1 MPASTDTTDLDDISF
16 LGRLSEALS
25 QRIEEQT
32 RPLFDDAG
40 ITIPVRSC
48 SLLTAL
54 DAAGEA
60 SAAEL
65 ARALGQ
71 SHQLVVQKCPAL
83 LRLGV
88 ITQHADPAD
97 ARRKILRLTDAG
109 RDFLPIL
116 MAIGAWG
123 RKYNGGGALAR
134 HLDAETGEAVR
145 PVVIDTNTGAP
156 IGSRPLRFEYPE

>member
-1 MPASTDTTDLDDISF
+1 MPASPDIAPDLDDISF

-32 RPLFDDAG
+32 RELFDDAG
-40 ITIPVRSC
+40 IVIPVRSC

-54 DAAGEA
+54 RQAGEA

-83 LRLGV
+83 LRLGLV
-88 ITQHADPAD
+88 TQHADPAD
-97 ARRKILRLTDAG
+97 ARRKLFRLTDKGAAQMALLDSYTAG
-109 RDFLPIL
+109 ISAVYERLFE
-116 MAIGAWG
+116 
-123 RKYNGGGALAR
+123 
-134 HLDAETGEAVR
+134 ETGDAHAILLKTLR
-145 PVVIDTNTGAP
+145 ALQD
-156 IGSRPLRFEYPE
+156 RPLRERARN

>member
-1 MPASTDTTDLDDISF
+1 MPASTDSASDLDDISF

-32 RPLFDDAG
+32 RELFDDAG
-40 ITIPVRSC
+40 IVIPVRSC

-54 DAAGEA
+54 RQAGEA

-83 LRLGV
+83 LRLGLV
-88 ITQHADPAD
+88 TQHADPAD
-97 ARRKILRLTDAG
+97 ARRKLFRLTDKGAAQMALLDSYTAG
-109 RDFLPIL
+109 ISAVYERLFE
-116 MAIGAWG
+116 
-123 RKYNGGGALAR
+123 
-134 HLDAETGEAVR
+134 ETGDAHAILLKTLRALE
-145 PVVIDTNTGAP
+145 N
-156 IGSRPLRFEYPE
+156 RPLRERARD

>member
-1 MPASTDTTDLDDISF
+1 MPASTESTDLDDISF

-40 ITIPVRSC
+40 ITVPVRSC

-109 RDFLPIL
+109 RDQLRRIDDYSATISDVYRTLFEEVGDVHGAIL
-116 MAIGAWG
+116 KAL
-123 RKYNGGGALAR
+123 NALADKP
-134 HLDAETGEAVR
+134 LAER
-145 PVVIDTNTGAP
+145 IKQ
-156 IGSRPLRFEYPE
+156 

>member
-1 MPASTDTTDLDDISF
+1 MPGSTDLDDITF

-32 RPLFDDAG
+32 RPLFDEAG

-54 DAAGEA
+54 GEAGEA

-83 LRLGV
+83 LRLGL

-97 ARRKILRLTDAG
+97 ARRKIFRLTDAG
-109 RDFLPIL
+109 RDQLHRLDAYSARITEVYRALFEEIGDVHGAIL
-116 MAIGAWG
+116 KAL
-123 RKYNGGGALAR
+123 NALADKP
-134 HLDAETGEAVR
+134 LAE
-145 PVVIDTNTGAP
+145 
-156 IGSRPLRFEYPE
+156 RFSE

>member
-1 MPASTDTTDLDDISF
+1 MPGSTDLDDITF

-25 QRIEEQT
+25 MRIEEQT

-40 ITIPVRSC
+40 ITVPVRSC

-54 DAAGEA
+54 GEAGEA

-83 LRLGV
+83 LRLGL
-88 ITQHADPAD
+88 ITQHADPTD
-97 ARRKILRLTDAG
+97 ARRKIFRMTDAG
-109 RDFLPIL
+109 RDQLRRIDAYSVRISGIYRTLFEEVGDVHGAIL
-116 MAIGAWG
+116 KTLA
-123 RKYNGGGALAR
+123 ALA
-134 HLDAETGEAVR
+134 DK
-145 PVVIDTNTGAP
+145 
-156 IGSRPLRFEYPE
+156 PLSERAKE

>member
-1 MPASTDTTDLDDISF
+1 MPAYTDLDDISF

-40 ITIPVRSC
+40 ITVPVRSC

-54 DAAGEA
+54 GKAGEA

-83 LRLGV
+83 LRLGLV
-88 ITQHADPAD
+88 TQHADPND
-97 ARRKILRLTDAG
+97 ARRKIFRLTDAG
-109 RDFLPIL
+109 RDQLRRIDDYGVRITAVYASLFEEVGDVHGAIL
-116 MAIGAWG
+116 KAL
-123 RKYNGGGALAR
+123 NALADKP
-134 HLDAETGEAVR
+134 LAE
-145 PVVIDTNTGAP
+145 
-156 IGSRPLRFEYPE
+156 RFKG

>member
-1 MPASTDTTDLDDISF
+1 MPASTDLDDISF

-40 ITIPVRSC
+40 ITVPVRSC

-60 SAAEL
+60 TAADL

-83 LRLGV
+83 LRLGLV
-88 ITQHADPAD
+88 TQHADPAD
-97 ARRKILRLTDAG
+97 ARRKIFRLTDEG
-109 RDFLPIL
+109 RDQLRRIDAYSVRISEVYRGLFAEVGDVHGAIL
-116 MAIGAWG
+116 RALD
-123 RKYNGGGALAR
+123 ALAR
-134 HLDAETGEAVR
+134 
-145 PVVIDTNTGAP
+145 
-156 IGSRPLRFEYPE
+156 RPLQDRFTD

>member
-1 MPASTDTTDLDDISF
+1 MPASTDISTDLDDISF

-40 ITIPVRSC
+40 ITVPVRSC

-54 DAAGEA
+54 LKADEA
-60 SAAEL
+60 SAADL

-71 SHQLVVQKCPAL
+71 SHQLVIQKCPAL
-83 LRLGV
+83 LRLGF

-97 ARRKILRLTDAG
+97 ARRKIFRLTDAG
-109 RDFLPIL
+109 RDQLARIDAYSVRISEVYRALFEEVGDVHGAIL
-116 MAIGAWG
+116 KAL
-123 RKYNGGGALAR
+123 KALA
-134 HLDAETGEAVR
+134 DK
-145 PVVIDTNTGAP
+145 
-156 IGSRPLRFEYPE
+156 PLSERVKE

>member
-1 MPASTDTTDLDDISF
+1 MPASTDLDDISF

-40 ITIPVRSC
+40 ITVPVRSC

-54 DAAGEA
+54 EAAGEA
-60 SAAEL
+60 TAAEL

-97 ARRKILRLTDAG
+97 ARRKIFRLTAEGHRQQGLIEAYSARISEVYRELFDEVGDVHGVIRAAL
-109 RDFLPIL
+109 D
-116 MAIGAWG
+116 
-123 RKYNGGGALAR
+123 ALAQK
-134 HLDAETGEAVR
+134 
-145 PVVIDTNTGAP
+145 
-156 IGSRPLRFEYPE
+156 PLRERFRA